1 MNGENGA
8 DNEGYVNLLLIKFFK
23 TLGGHGDKNF
33 IENLC
38 FICKTSI
45 YIIAWP
51 NDEVLDNNG
60 LKVVES
66 LCLKRRNP
74 LTDCSD
80 ILLKLFTHL

>member
-45 YIIAWP
+45 YIIA
-51 NDEVLDNNG
+51 
-60 LKVVES
+60 
-66 LCLKRRNP
+66 
-74 LTDCSD
+74 
-80 ILLKLFTHL
+80 